1 MYNRNTL
8 NYDCIADTSDLNN
21 VIDLI
26 DVEDLGDHIYFGPQ
40 AEVMEKVTQFNNFWN
55 ANLEITKTFKWKRGS
70 YKTVIELVNKYLGFT
85 RKPGGMYNFL
95 SREDYF
101 RSHSW
106 NSMRSELRRI
116 DTILTNNRWSNEV
129 WLDDPSILVERKSSY
144 ANYMCEKA
152 ESAWNLMENMDDM
165 IELSYRLY
173 CDPNSRSS
181 QRYRLVTSILMSPDI
196 VKIYIA
202 NSSGSAPKHVQDLPC
217 NMDLEINMIMY
228 PIRDITRN
236 QNFDNPRF
244 HVETKGNKF
253 EWDDRGELRFPYLSQ
268 SYRDHL
274 FGGNVCFGDGTTDIS
289 TAINKYDLTSVVL
302 QLSNWAS
309 SYTNRTNPHSNIKT
323 MYHGEPEKLSEEYRK
338 VFGTNRADYC
348 TYRPS
353 GEDDYCDIQQCALR
367 HVCNTYKAAY
377 PEPVTPEQAEQMT
390 LQWATRMG
398 GVNHAAPTVIHT
410 TDSQGN
416 PISVTRDRT
425 SMEQAADAQE
435 PIDRNERWNPENLEP
450 EEIERL
456 ITQTEREMEE

>member
-8 NYDCIADTSDLNN
+8 NYDCIVDTNDLNN

-40 AEVMEKVTQFNNFWN
+40 AEVMEKVTQFNNSWD

-70 YKTVIELVNKYLGFT
+70 YKTVIELVNKYLGFA

-106 NSMRSELRRI
+106 NTMRSELRRI
-116 DTILTNNRWSNEV
+116 DTILSHNRWNNEV
-129 WLDDPSILVERKSSY
+129 WLDDPSILVERKNLY
-144 ANYMCEKA
+144 NNYMCEKA
-152 ESAWNLMENMDDM
+152 ESAQNLMENMNDM

-173 CDPNSRSS
+173 CDPDSRSS

-202 NSSGSAPKHVQDLPC
+202 NSSGRAPKHVQDLPC

-228 PIRDITRN
+228 PIQDITRN
-236 QNFDNPRF
+236 QNFDDPRF
-244 HVETKGNKF
+244 RVETKGNKF
-253 EWDDRGELRFPYLSQ
+253 EWDDRGNLNFPYISQ
-268 SYRDHL
+268 TYGGERL
-274 FGGNVCFGDGTTDIS
+274 FGGNVCFGDDSTDIS
-289 TAINKYDLTSVVL
+289 IALNKYDLTSVAL

-367 HVCNTYKAAY
+367 HVCDTYKAAY
-377 PEPVTPEQAEQMT
+377 PEPVTPEQAEQMP

-398 GVNHAAPTVIHT
+398 GVNDVTST
-410 TDSQGN
+410 N
-416 PISVTRDRT
+416 PHNLMPRT
-425 SMEQAADAQE
+425 SMEQAVDAEQPLHE
-435 PIDRNERWNPENLEP
+435 LEP
-450 EEIERL
+450 EEIDRL
-456 ITQTEREMEE
+456 IEQTEREMEE